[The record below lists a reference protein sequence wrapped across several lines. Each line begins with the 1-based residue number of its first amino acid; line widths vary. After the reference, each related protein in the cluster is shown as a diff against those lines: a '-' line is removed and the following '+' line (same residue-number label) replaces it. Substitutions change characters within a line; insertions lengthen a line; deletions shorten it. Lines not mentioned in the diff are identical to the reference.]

1 MRSIFLAL
9 AAALAVSALL
19 SPAATAAPAAPAA
32 SVAPAEPAV
41 DESAMPWLKARPEAM
56 QRWDDLTFGL
66 FMHWD
71 PSSLL
76 GVEISWHKQS
86 RVDVA
91 GEGDIPDEI
100 YNNLYRSFNPA
111 QFDARAFVQV
121 AKDAGMRYIVLTSKH
136 HGGFCMFDSALTD
149 FDIMSTAFKRDIV
162 KELAEATRE
171 AGLAFGFYYS
181 QPDWHHPDFVRKDFD
196 AYRPYLF
203 GQLRELCTNYGRI
216 DIIFFDGLFYGEKE
230 YHSRELFKMIREL
243 QPDVVINN
251 RCGLPADYD
260 TPEQVVGAFQNTRPW
275 ESCMTLGTS
284 WSWKTYDTFKSPA
297 DCIRI
302 LVQTVGGDGN
312 LLLNVG
318 PMPTGIIEPRQ
329 AAILKQIGDW
339 LRVNGESVYALEGG
353 PYKPSAWGACTS
365 KDRTLYLHI
374 LSWFDAP
381 EFFPALP
388 ARIAS
393 VTRLDGRPV
402 AFTQDERGV
411 RFEVPETERDP
422 LNTILKVTL
431 APDGPAAAAIAPI
444 LVPTRSLARFQ
455 KVTASH
461 NSDTAALVVDDDPA
475 TEWLSPSRQCWIE
488 VDLGADRRFDR
499 VDIREEGHEW
509 EPRTSDFEL
518 LIRAEGTAPDA
529 WTTLDKGNKI
539 GHTYSKSFAPVTARF
554 VRLKIN
560 DAGRLPHFSEIQ
572 VYTHP

>member
-1 MRSIFLAL
+1 M
-9 AAALAVSALL
+9 
-19 SPAATAAPAAPAA
+19 
-32 SVAPAEPAV
+32 
-41 DESAMPWLKARPEAM
+41 
-56 QRWDDLTFGL
+56 
-66 FMHWD
+66 
-71 PSSLL
+71 
-76 GVEISWHKQS
+76 
-86 RVDVA
+86 
-91 GEGDIPDEI
+91 
-100 YNNLYRSFNPA
+100 
-111 QFDARAFVQV
+111 
-121 AKDAGMRYIVLTSKH
+121 
-136 HGGFCMFDSALTD
+136 
-149 FDIMSTAFKRDIV
+149 
-162 KELAEATRE
+162 
-171 AGLAFGFYYS
+171 
-181 QPDWHHPDFVRKDFD
+181 
-196 AYRPYLF
+196 
-203 GQLRELCTNYGRI
+203 
-216 DIIFFDGLFYGEKE
+216 
-230 YHSRELFKMIREL
+230 
-243 QPDVVINN
+243 
-251 RCGLPADYD
+251 
-260 TPEQVVGAFQNTRPW
+260 
-275 ESCMTLGTS
+275 
-284 WSWKTYDTFKSPA
+284 
-297 DCIRI
+297 
-302 LVQTVGGDGN
+302 
-312 LLLNVG
+312 
-318 PMPTGIIEPRQ
+318 
-329 AAILKQIGDW
+329 
-339 LRVNGESVYALEGG
+339 NGESVYALEGG

-365 KDRTLYLHI
+365 QDRTLYLHI

-431 APDGPAAAAIAPI
+431 APDGPAAADIAPI

-529 WTTLDKGNKI
+529 WTTLDKGKKI